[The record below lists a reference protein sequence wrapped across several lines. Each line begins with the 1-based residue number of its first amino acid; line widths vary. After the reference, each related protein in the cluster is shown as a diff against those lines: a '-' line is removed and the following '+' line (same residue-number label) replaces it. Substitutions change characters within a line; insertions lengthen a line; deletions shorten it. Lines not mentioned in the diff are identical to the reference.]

1 MSDGPTPWRRYYTG
15 RNVERA
21 LDIPELRATAR
32 RRLPMFGADTEST
45 LRNRR
50 AFDDYRWVHK
60 VAIEVTPRSL
70 ATNILGVPS
79 TRPFVVG
86 PTGFNGILWRRGDI
100 ALARAAKHH
109 GAPFITSMVASERM
123 ENMVAAPG
131 VEPTDKNTWFVYKLI
146 PPKTKAKTK

>member
-21 LDIPELRATAR
+21 LDIPELRAMAR
-32 RRLPMFGADTEST
+32 RRRPMFVREYLEVGADTEST
-45 LRNRR
+45 LLRNRR

-60 VAIEVTPRSL
+60 VANEVTPRSL

-79 TRPFVVG
+79 
-86 PTGFNGILWRRGDI
+86 
-100 ALARAAKHH
+100 
-109 GAPFITSMVASERM
+109 
-123 ENMVAAPG
+123 
-131 VEPTDKNTWFVYKLI
+131 WFVYKLI